1 MGFALPRC
9 VSLPEFEPVPQ
20 AALPSTPL
28 PERLR
33 FAEFTLDRLPNGRCR
48 ARVGL
53 TWKDSEQFT
62 GEGEGLASQAGEL
75 RCSAQACV
83 VALGHAVQGGVSF
96 ELLGVK
102 AVRAFD
108 ATVIIVS
115 LAVHG
120 EGPGTG
126 RRVVGSYLAET
137 DTPRGA
143 ALAVLNATNRI
154 LGNRL
159 FMR

>member
-1 MGFALPRC
+1 M
-9 VSLPEFEPVPQ
+9 ST
-20 AALPSTPL
+20 STPL
-28 PERLR
+28 SERLR

-83 VALGHAVQGGVSF
+83 VALGQAVQGGMSF

-108 ATVIIVS
+108 ATVVIVS

-120 EGPGTG
+120 DGTTS
-126 RRVVGSYLAET
+126 RVVGSYLTET
-137 DTPRGA
+137 DTARGA

>member
-1 MGFALPRC
+1 M
-9 VSLPEFEPVPQ
+9 STT
-20 AALPSTPL
+20 TPL
-28 PERLR
+28 HERLR

-53 TWKDSEQFT
+53 TWRDSEQFT

-75 RCSAQACV
+75 RCAAQACV
-83 VALGHAVQGGVSF
+83 VALGQAVQGSMSF

-120 EGPGTG
+120 EGNGQ
-126 RRVVGSYLAET
+126 RVVGSYLTEN
-137 DTPRGA
+137 DTGRGA

>member
-1 MGFALPRC
+1 MSSPNPM
-9 VSLPEFEPVPQ
+9 SD
-20 AALPSTPL
+20 
-28 PERLR
+28 RLR

-53 TWKDSEQFT
+53 TWKASEAFA
-62 GEGEGLASQAGEL
+62 GESEGLASQAGEL
-75 RCSAQACV
+75 RCAAQACV
-83 VALGHAVQGGVSF
+83 SALAQAVQGGMTF

-108 ATVIIVS
+108 ATVVIVS

-120 EGPGTG
+120 DGSGH
-126 RRVVGSYLAET
+126 RVVGSYLTENDAA
-137 DTPRGA
+137 RGA